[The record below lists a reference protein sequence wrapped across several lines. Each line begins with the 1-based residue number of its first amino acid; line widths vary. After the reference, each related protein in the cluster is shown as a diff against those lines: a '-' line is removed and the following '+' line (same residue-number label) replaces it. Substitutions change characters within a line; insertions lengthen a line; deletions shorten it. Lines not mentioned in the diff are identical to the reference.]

1 MPSLPEQ
8 AGPNAE
14 IGSPMMHPSRRPV
27 ALYKK
32 YTRYEPKDAK
42 DGCTMEARHAFPGVF
57 SLSSQRGDR
66 KPLITSR
73 MLGNFF
79 GVWEQGRKE
88 GREERSPLFASPAA
102 SVAVGANLERAL
114 LLRFPHATV
123 TCFALR
129 CYPAWQEERPLA
141 HKTCCK

>member
-27 ALYKK
+27 ALYEK
-32 YTRYEPKDAK
+32 YTRYEPKDAR

-88 GREERSPLFASPAA
+88 GRKEERRDPLFLRLRLRLWPW
-102 SVAVGANLERAL
+102 VLILKERYYSSSL
-114 LLRFPHATV
+114 MQL
-123 TCFALR
+123 
-129 CYPAWQEERPLA
+129 
-141 HKTCCK
+141 

>member
-73 MLGNFF
+73 MLGKFF

-88 GREERSPLFASPAA
+88 GRKEERRDPLFLRLRLRLWPWVLILKERYYSAS
-102 SVAVGANLERAL
+102 LMQL
-114 LLRFPHATV
+114 
-123 TCFALR
+123 
-129 CYPAWQEERPLA
+129 
-141 HKTCCK
+141 